1 MASSIVKKKKATH
14 RGRNE
19 GSVYQRKDGKWM
31 GQVQIGFKPD
41 GSRKF
46 ITKSG
51 KTKQEITNW
60 LAETRNDILKNTF
73 IEPSTL
79 TLEEWLWNWM
89 TTYKMKQVSASTYTR
104 YLYFM
109 NIHIVPHIGKM
120 KLSDLRTIHLQRL
133 YNQLQDNGM
142 SYSSLKHLHAIFNQ
156 SLDVAVRDNLISKN
170 YATYT
175 VRNKPRRS
183 PEVPVLTKEEQ
194 HILINNLPFN
204 PIGVLIRTALGT
216 GARLGELLGLSWKD
230 IDFENNIIHIRNG
243 VIRENLFTADGK
255 KVDTYQIVLGPLKT
269 HKSKS
274 DIPINDI
281 TASLLRKY
289 KLQQRSF
296 LRNKNLVPTLVFPND
311 YNELWEPRDARAQ
324 YGRVLRDIGLPYIKF
339 HALRHTFA
347 TRIMEAN
354 VHPKVA
360 QELLGHSTVT
370 ITMDTYSHVMP
381 EQKKEAMER
390 IKGIV

>member
-1 MASSIVKKKKATH
+1 MASSIIKKKKATH

-31 GQVQIGFKPD
+31 GQVQIGYKPD

-60 LAETRNDILKNTF
+60 LAQTRNDILKNTF
-73 IEPSTL
+73 VEPSKL
-79 TLEEWLWNWM
+79 TVEEWLWNWM

-156 SLDVAVRDNLISKN
+156 ALDVAVRDNLISKN

-194 HILINNLPFN
+194 
-204 PIGVLIRTALGT
+204 
-216 GARLGELLGLSWKD
+216 
-230 IDFENNIIHIRNG
+230 
-243 VIRENLFTADGK
+243 
-255 KVDTYQIVLGPLKT
+255 T
-269 HKSKS
+269 HL
-274 DIPINDI
+274 N
-281 TASLLRKY
+281 
-289 KLQQRSF
+289 Q
-296 LRNKNLVPTLVFPND
+296 
-311 YNELWEPRDARAQ
+311 
-324 YGRVLRDIGLPYIKF
+324 
-339 HALRHTFA
+339 
-347 TRIMEAN
+347 
-354 VHPKVA
+354 
-360 QELLGHSTVT
+360 
-370 ITMDTYSHVMP
+370 
-381 EQKKEAMER
+381 
-390 IKGIV
+390 

>member
-1 MASSIVKKKKATH
+1 M
-14 RGRNE
+14 
-19 GSVYQRKDGKWM
+19 
-31 GQVQIGFKPD
+31 
-41 GSRKF
+41 
-46 ITKSG
+46 
-51 KTKQEITNW
+51 
-60 LAETRNDILKNTF
+60 
-73 IEPSTL
+73 
-79 TLEEWLWNWM
+79 
-89 TTYKMKQVSASTYTR
+89 
-104 YLYFM
+104 
-109 NIHIVPHIGKM
+109 
-120 KLSDLRTIHLQRL
+120 
-133 YNQLQDNGM
+133 
-142 SYSSLKHLHAIFNQ
+142 
-156 SLDVAVRDNLISKN
+156 
-170 YATYT
+170 
-175 VRNKPRRS
+175 
-183 PEVPVLTKEEQ
+183 
-194 HILINNLPFN
+194 PFN

-216 GARLGELLGLSWKD
+216 SARLGELLGLSWKD

-243 VIRENLFTADGK
+243 VVRENVFTSDGK
-255 KVDTYQIVLGPLKT
+255 KVETYQIVLGPLKT
-269 HKSKS
+269 HKSKR
-274 DIPINDI
+274 DIPINNI

-324 YGRVLRDIGLPYIKF
+324 YGRVLRDVGLPYIKF